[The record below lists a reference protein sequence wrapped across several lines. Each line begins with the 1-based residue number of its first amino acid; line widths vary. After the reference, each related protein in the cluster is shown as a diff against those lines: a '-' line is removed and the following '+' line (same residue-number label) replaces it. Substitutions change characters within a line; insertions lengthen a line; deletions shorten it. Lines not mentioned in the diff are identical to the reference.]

1 MDDIHLDMDNPLGV
15 QDEIGVAEPCV
26 GMEFDSEKEAKS
38 FYDEYARQ
46 LSFTSKPLTV
56 TTDSSSS
63 SREFAIKY
71 AEEGAATPETYN
83 IAFGALREGGKKVSA
98 VRKSVGR
105 GAPPSSH
112 GGDAKTSLS
121 ASDSTPLLWPR
132 QDEMSRRFNLND
144 GGARAQSVA
153 DLNLPR
159 MAPVSLHRDDGAPE
173 NMVALPCLKS
183 MTWAMESK
191 NTMPGGRVAV
201 INLKLHDYRK
211 FPSADMEVKFQL
223 SSVTLEP
230 MLRSMAYISEQLSA
244 PANRV
249 AVINLKLQDTET
261 TTGESEVKFQV
272 SRDTLG
278 AMLRSMAYIREQLSI
293 VGDQQTEPQGKKQR
307 K

>member
-1 MDDIHLDMDNPLGV
+1 
-15 QDEIGVAEPCV
+15 
-26 GMEFDSEKEAKS
+26 
-38 FYDEYARQ
+38 
-46 LSFTSKPLTV
+46 
-56 TTDSSSS
+56 
-63 SREFAIKY
+63 
-71 AEEGAATPETYN
+71 
-83 IAFGALREGGKKVSA
+83 
-98 VRKSVGR
+98 
-105 GAPPSSH
+105 
-112 GGDAKTSLS
+112 
-121 ASDSTPLLWPR
+121 
-132 QDEMSRRFNLND
+132 
-144 GGARAQSVA
+144 
-153 DLNLPR
+153 
-159 MAPVSLHRDDGAPE
+159 
-173 NMVALPCLKS
+173 
-183 MTWAMESK
+183 MTWGMESK
-191 NTMPGGRVAV
+191 NTIPGGRVAV

-293 VGDQQTEPQGKKQR
+293 VGELQTEPQGKKQR